1 MVEKE
6 TKVTDNE
13 LPEIVRIEQHPDVWD
28 AYNKPGQVAGEA
40 GPLDEKTER
49 LIKLVIAVG
58 GGLEGAVRS
67 NTRRGIA
74 SGLSPEEVLQPATIA
89 VRPLRGLCVSLLRGV
104 AVLERMFTVFQSSE
118 RFVTTC

>member
-6 TKVTDNE
+6 TRVTDNE
-13 LPEIVRIEQHPDVWD
+13 LSGIVRIEQHPDVWD
-28 AYNKPGQVAGEA
+28 AYNKLGQVAGEA

-49 LIKLVIAVG
+49 LIKLAIAVG
-58 GGLEGAVRS
+58 GGWEGAVRS

-74 SGLSPEEVLQPATIA
+74 SGLSPQEVRHPATIA

-104 AVLERMFTVFQSSE
+104 AVLERIVTVFPSRE